1 MINKMINMN
10 LTELYYWDLKFT
22 IVPKELSNLKILDCW

>member
-1 MINKMINMN
+1 MINMN

-22 IVPKELSNLKILDCW
+22 IVPKELINLKMD